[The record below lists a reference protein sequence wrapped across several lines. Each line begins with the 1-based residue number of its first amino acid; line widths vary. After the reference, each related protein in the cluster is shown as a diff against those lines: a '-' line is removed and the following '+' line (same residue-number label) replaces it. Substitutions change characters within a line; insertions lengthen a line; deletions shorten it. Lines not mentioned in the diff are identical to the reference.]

1 VLRERLGSI
10 LPTVPGRNA
19 SAFDMP
25 GTWLRRVLVPAV
37 IFVLIIGGALAFYS
51 ARTKNSWEN
60 KTNEV
65 VTPNAEAVKRGD
77 PMNVLIIGSDTR
89 QGDDRCGAG
98 ADDTGGKRADV
109 MMVARVDPE
118 TQQAALVSFPRDLWV
133 TPFVDGQEKAPDRL
147 NSAYLGGPNSLIDTL
162 GRNFGVP
169 INHYLEIGFDGFA
182 AIVDAIGG
190 VDITLAPGVDGAR
203 DTYVG
208 LQLDGNAQKLDGC
221 TALKWARSRHFE
233 YRVAGTGEFQSD
245 PTADFG
251 RISRQ
256 QQLVRAIL
264 EQMLDN
270 LLTDP
275 GRFEKIIATASQD
288 ITRDSGLSVTVL
300 SDLAKQFDELDTE
313 SVVMSQVPGT
323 PGRSPDGTKSV
334 VFLDADGAETYFKV
348 LRGEAQ
354 LYSARDIGV
363 QVINASERGD
373 LAEFFAN
380 QFRSAS
386 YNVVGTAK
394 ASQTIETSQ
403 IRYRPDQ
410 LGKALVVNEFLRKAA
425 TLVEDPA
432 VTADVQVI
440 VGNDL
445 VGAGQ

>member
-1 VLRERLGSI
+1 
-10 LPTVPGRNA
+10 
-19 SAFDMP
+19 MP

-118 TQQAALVSFPRDLWV
+118 TQQ
-133 TPFVDGQEKAPDRL
+133 
-147 NSAYLGGPNSLIDTL
+147 
-162 GRNFGVP
+162 
-169 INHYLEIGFDGFA
+169 A